1 MSAISL
7 GNDNLQNYDAF
18 TLNLFEEEDI
28 QNVNQIKTPLHFN
41 LDDDLN
47 SILFDV
53 FSSSEKAFNFL

>member
-7 GNDNLQNYDAF
+7 GNDNLLNYDAF
-18 TLNLFEEEDI
+18 TLNLFEKEDI
-28 QNVNQIKTPLHFN
+28 QNVNQIKTPVYFN

-53 FSSSEKAFNFL
+53 FSSSETAFNFS